1 MPVIALPLLAFAL
14 LAFTLLA
21 FPGAARA
28 DLPADVAV
36 AVRAMGAVND
46 AAATADVVRPMHAL
60 RAPPRD
66 VVARRDISFGDH
78 PLQRLD
84 VFTSSP
90 DMGAGKPILV
100 FVHGGGFVQGDKHR
114 PGDFTYDNVMIW
126 AVSNGFVGV
135 NTNYR
140 LAPEFAYPNATQDV
154 AAALAWAREHGA
166 EYGGDPETI
175 FLWGHSAGA
184 SLVGSYLGHPEFHF
198 VQGSGVSGAVLAS
211 GSGYEI
217 EETNAYFADESKLD
231 EMASLSGLL
240 MSDVPLFV
248 MRAELD
254 PPQIAQSSDRLNEAL
269 CNAGKCPAVFLQN
282 PNHNHMTQV
291 YTVNTSETDISERIL
306 AFLRE
311 NVN

>member
-1 MPVIALPLLAFAL
+1 MKHLLPALAVPLTAFVL
-14 LAFTLLA
+14 LT
-21 FPGAARA
+21 FPDAAKA
-28 DLPADVAV
+28 DLPAEVAD

-46 AAATADVVRPMHAL
+46 AGATADVVRPMHAL
-60 RAPPRD
+60 HAPPGD
-66 VVARRDISFGDH
+66 VIARRDISFGDH

-90 DMGAGKPILV
+90 DMGAGKPIVL
-100 FVHGGGFVQGDKHR
+100 FVHGGGFVRGDKHR

-126 AVSNGFVGV
+126 AVTNGFVGV

-154 AAALAWAREHGA
+154 AAAIAWAREHGA
-166 EYGGDPETI
+166 EYGGDPDRI

-184 SLVGSYLGHPEFHF
+184 SLVGSYLGHPEFH
-198 VQGSGVSGAVLAS
+198 VVEGSGVIGAVLGS

-217 EETNAYFADESKLD
+217 DEANDYFDDDARLD
-231 EMASLSGLL
+231 EMASLPGLL
-240 MSDVPLFV
+240 KSDVPLFV

-254 PPQIAQSSDRLNEAL
+254 PPQIARSGERLNEAL
-269 CNAGKCPAVFLQN
+269 CNAGKCPAVFLRN
-282 PNHNHMTQV
+282 ANHNHMTQV
-291 YTVNTSETDISERIL
+291 YTINTSETDISERIL

-311 NVN
+311 HAD

>member
-1 MPVIALPLLAFAL
+1 MKHALPAIALPLLAFAH
-14 LAFTLLA
+14 LA
-21 FPGAARA
+21 FPIAAKA
-28 DLPADVAV
+28 DLPADVAD

-46 AAATADVVRPMHAL
+46 AGATADVVRPMHAL

-66 VVARRDISFGDH
+66 VIARRDISFGDH

-84 VFTSSP
+84 VFNSAP

-100 FVHGGGFVQGDKHR
+100 FVHGGGFVRGDKHR

-154 AAALAWAREHGA
+154 AAALAWVREHGA
-166 EYGGDPETI
+166 EYGGDSETI

-184 SLVGSYLGHPEFHF
+184 SLVGSYLGHPEFHI
-198 VQGSGVSGAVLAS
+198 VQGSGLSGAVLAS

-217 EETNAYFADESKLD
+217 DEANDYFADESKLD

-240 MSDVPLFV
+240 VSEVPLFV

-254 PPQIAQSSDRLNEAL
+254 PPRIARSSDRLKEAL

-306 AFLRE
+306 AFLQE
-311 NVN
+311 NAK

>member
-1 MPVIALPLLAFAL
+1 MKNVRIAIALPLAACVFMAFSS
-14 LAFTLLA
+14 
-21 FPGAARA
+21 AANA
-28 DLPADVAV
+28 DLPADVAG

-60 RAPPRD
+60 HAPPRD
-66 VVARRDISFGDH
+66 VIARRDISFGDH

-84 VFTSSP
+84 VFTSTP
-90 DMGAGKPILV
+90 DMGAGKPILL
-100 FVHGGGFVQGDKHR
+100 FVHGGGFVRGDKHR

-154 AAALAWAREHGA
+154 ASAIAWAREHGA
-166 EYGGDPETI
+166 EYGGDPDRI

-184 SLVGSYLGHPEFHF
+184 SLVGSYLGHPEFH
-198 VQGSGVSGAVLAS
+198 VVDGSGISGAILGS

-217 EETNAYFADESKLD
+217 EETNAYFADVSRLD
-231 EMASLSGLL
+231 EMASLPGLL
-240 MSDVPLFV
+240 KSDVPLFV

-254 PPQIAQSSDRLNEAL
+254 PPRIARSSDRLNEAL
-269 CNAGKCPAVFLQN
+269 CNAGKCPAVFLHN

-291 YTVNTSETDISERIL
+291 YTVNTSETDISDRIL

-311 NVN
+311 HSS